1 MSKIIISSDST
12 SDLSKELIQKYDI
25 KIIPLIVN
33 IDGKQFRDGVDI
45 TPDEIYAS
53 VELTNQLPKTAAA
66 NVGEFIEYFEGLK
79 ENEDDEIISFTISS
93 TMSSTY
99 SSSVIAAEEVGNV
112 YPIDSGNLSTGIGLL
127 ILEAARLR
135 DEGKSAK
142 EIVAHIE
149 SIKNKVDASF
159 VVDNVDY
166 LYKGGRCSAVARYG
180 VTILHLKPCIEVKA
194 GSMGVGRKYRGNYV
208 KSLRKYVADKLEN
221 VDDLN
226 KLNCFVTHA
235 GVDAEIVNEVYKLVK
250 SYNIF
255 ENVYVT
261 RAGSIVSSHCG
272 RNTLG
277 VLFIRNS
284 DK

>member
-1 MSKIIISSDST
+1 
-12 SDLSKELIQKYDI
+12 
-25 KIIPLIVN
+25 
-33 IDGKQFRDGVDI
+33 
-45 TPDEIYAS
+45 
-53 VELTNQLPKTAAA
+53 
-66 NVGEFIEYFEGLK
+66 
-79 ENEDDEIISFTISS
+79 
-93 TMSSTY
+93 MSSTY
-99 SSSVIAAEEVGNV
+99 SSSVIAAEEVENV

-127 ILEAARLR
+127 VLEAARLR
-135 DEGKSAK
+135 EEGKTAK
-142 EIVAHIE
+142 EIVAAIE
-149 SIKNKVDASF
+149 EMKNKVDASF

-194 GSMGVGRKYRGNYV
+194 GSMGVGKKYRGNYV

-221 VDDLN
+221 PEDLN

-235 GVDAEIVNEVYKLVK
+235 GVDADIVNEVYELVK

-255 ENVYVT
+255 ENIYIT

-277 VLFIRNS
+277 VLFVRNS

>member
-99 SSSVIAAEEVGNV
+99 IQSTLEIYLLVLV
-112 YPIDSGNLSTGIGLL
+112 Y
-127 ILEAARLR
+127 
-135 DEGKSAK
+135 
-142 EIVAHIE
+142 
-149 SIKNKVDASF
+149 
-159 VVDNVDY
+159 
-166 LYKGGRCSAVARYG
+166 
-180 VTILHLKPCIEVKA
+180 
-194 GSMGVGRKYRGNYV
+194 
-208 KSLRKYVADKLEN
+208 
-221 VDDLN
+221 
-226 KLNCFVTHA
+226 
-235 GVDAEIVNEVYKLVK
+235 
-250 SYNIF
+250 
-255 ENVYVT
+255 
-261 RAGSIVSSHCG
+261 
-272 RNTLG
+272 
-277 VLFIRNS
+277 
-284 DK
+284 

>member
-1 MSKIIISSDST
+1 MGKIIISCDST
-12 SDLSKELIQKYDI
+12 CDLSKELIQKHDI

-33 IDGKQFRDGVDI
+33 IDGKQYRDGIDI

-53 VELTNQLPKTAAA
+53 VEKTNQLPKTAAA
-66 NVGEFIEYFEGLK
+66 NVGEFIEYFESIK

-99 SSSVIAAEEVGNV
+99 SSSVIAAEEVEGV

-127 ILEAARLR
+127 LLETARLR

-142 EIVAHIE
+142 EIVAAIE
-149 SIKNKVDASF
+149 AIKSKVDASF

-194 GSMGVGRKYRGNYV
+194 GSMGVGKKYRGNYL
-208 KSLRKYVADKLEN
+208 KSLKKYVEDKLAN
-221 VDDLN
+221 PDDIN
-226 KLNCFVTHA
+226 KYNCFVTHA
-235 GVDAEIVNEVYKLVK
+235 GVDAEIVNEVYEMVK
-250 SYNIF
+250 SYNLF
-255 ENVYVT
+255 ENIYIT